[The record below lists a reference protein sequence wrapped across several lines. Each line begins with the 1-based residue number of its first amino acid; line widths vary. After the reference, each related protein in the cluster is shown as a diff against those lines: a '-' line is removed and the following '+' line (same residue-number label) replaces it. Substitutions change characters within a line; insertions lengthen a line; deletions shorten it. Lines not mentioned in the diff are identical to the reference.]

1 MAVSPAEDIL
11 RTLTYNYTAT
21 TGSATYTPT
30 TGIIVG
36 PSDKGF
42 LNNKITSS
50 FDINC
55 NSYKK
60 NITSNGHNTLTF
72 KTGTNVTNRTLSI
85 NLKMTK
91 TPSNFVVAN
100 MTFSFINL
108 SPGKYYTLTFDVNGI
123 ATIGPTQP
131 RLYNMTLVLGSTSY
145 TYDNVFGPIA
155 TCSDIFAATGLE
167 QDDTPETPSEVV
179 YAANNKNTQVIIN
192 TDRTYEFEFF
202 IINNPS
208 QTYSNKQA
216 VRYADL
222 KKDTWRSSSI

>member
-11 RTLTYNYTAT
+11 RTLTYDYITTVGSARYSQNTGSILCSST
-21 TGSATYTPT
+21 TGN
-30 TGIIVG
+30 I
-36 PSDKGF
+36 
-42 LNNKITSS
+42 NNKLS
-50 FDINC
+50 FSCFIIGNGTT
-55 NSYKK
+55 K
-60 NITSNGHNTLTF
+60 NITSNGHYYLSFNT
-72 KTGTNVTNRTLSI
+72 GSSSSNRMLDI
-85 NLKMTK
+85 NLKMTSSNGMKLLDVKYSFKNLGANK
-91 TPSNFVVAN
+91 T
-100 MTFSFINL
+100 
-108 SPGKYYTLTFDVNGI
+108 YTLTLDVDGF
-123 ATIGPTQP
+123 TSMGFSQP
-131 RLYNMTLVLGSTSY
+131 RLYNMTLVLGKVSY

-167 QDDTPETPSEVV
+167 PDDSPETPSEVV

>member
-1 MAVSPAEDIL
+1 MAVSPAEEIL

-36 PSDKGF
+36 PSATSNIKD
-42 LNNKITSS
+42 KITSS

-72 KTGTNVTNRTLSI
+72 KTGSNSTTRTLSI
-85 NLKMTK
+85 NLKMTR
-91 TPSNFVVAN
+91 TPSNLVLAN
-100 MTFSFINL
+100 VTFSFINL
-108 SPGKYYTLTFDVNGI
+108 SPGKYYTLTFDVDGI
-123 ATIGPTQP
+123 NTVFVHP

-208 QTYSNKQA
+208 QTYSNK
-216 VRYADL
+216 
-222 KKDTWRSSSI
+222 